1 VAKGLK
7 PGDPVSV
14 IEPFRFKRNS
24 AESKS
29 GLKSVMPGEVGHVVE
44 PGQGRSVVVEFKGVR
59 GTIPSRRL
67 QLAPETASRRAR
79 SKRIEQ
85 AKPQTTTSSS
95 EAAKAPAHKAEVG
108 SYDRRWMTALA
119 NKLLM
124 TGNTKPD
131 KEAAIEIRLADL
143 PEDLQQQIQ
152 ALVQAKLVLGLESE
166 VQQAVEPSEA
176 DLMPPTSQSRGRKP
190 KAAR

>member
-7 PGDPVSV
+7 PGDPVTV
-14 IEPFRFKRNS
+14 IELFRFKNNS
-24 AESKS
+24 AESKN
-29 GLKSVMPGEVGHVVE
+29 GLKSVQPGEVGHVVE
-44 PGQGRSVVVEFKGVR
+44 TAQGRSVVVEFKGVR

-67 QLAPETASRRAR
+67 ELAHEPAKTTSRRGRRKQIERAEAETIVASR
-79 SKRIEQ
+79 K
-85 AKPQTTTSSS
+85 TT
-95 EAAKAPAHKAEVG
+95 KAPAPQTEVG

-143 PEDLQQQIQ
+143 PDDLQQQIQ
-152 ALVQAKLVLGLESE
+152 ALVQAKLTLGFESE
-166 VQQAVEPSEA
+166 
-176 DLMPPTSQSRGRKP
+176 D
-190 KAAR
+190 